1 MRKNYTPADLSKL
14 KTYSIGKRTH
24 KFDVQRLAGLPPKGA
39 AFRRWLDSLPPFLGA
54 EAVKKLVAAIA
65 DARRADRP
73 VVFALGAHVV
83 KVGCSPIVCDLIERG
98 IVTAVA
104 MNGAT
109 AIHDVEVATFGQT
122 SEEVADTIRDGSF
135 GMVRET
141 PAFFAEAIRRAGART
156 DGLGAALGEHLLRT
170 RSPYR
175 RYSILAT
182 ARKAGVPATI
192 HVAIG
197 TDTIH
202 MHQSV
207 ADSDLAALSAVDFRR
222 ICSVVADMGPVRA
235 AKTARRTKIGK
246 QTAVKGRAARLSG
259 VWCNVGSAVILP
271 EVFLK
276 ALAVARNLGSDLDDI
291 TTANLDMIRH
301 YRPSENVIGRSV
313 KKGRG
318 LQITGHH
325 EIMLPLL
332 RQALVE
338 LI

>member
-1 MRKNYTPADLSKL
+1 MAKDYKPADLSKL
-14 KTYSIGKRTH
+14 KTYPIGQRAH
-24 KFDVQRLAGLPPKGA
+24 NFDVKRLAGLPPKGV
-39 AFRRWLDSLPPFLGA
+39 AFHRWLDSLPPFLGA
-54 EAVKKLVAAIA
+54 EALKKLAAAIA
-65 DARRADRP
+65 AARRADRP

-83 KVGCSPIVCDLIERG
+83 KVGCSPIICDLIERG

-109 AIHDVEVATFGQT
+109 AIHDIEVAIFGET

-135 GMVRET
+135 GMVQET
-141 PAFFAEAIRRAGART
+141 PAFFADAIRRAPSR
-156 DGLGAALGEHLLRT
+156 DQGLGAALGEHLLRS
-170 RSPYR
+170 RSPNR
-175 RYSILAT
+175 RYSILAA
-182 ARKAGVPATI
+182 ARKAGIPATV

-202 MHQSV
+202 MHHAV
-207 ADSDLAALSAVDFRR
+207 AESDLVALSAIDFRR
-222 ICSVVADMGPVRA
+222 ICSVVGDMAPARGEKSSRRPTRGK
-235 AKTARRTKIGK
+235 KTAASPSTKE
-246 QTAVKGRAARLSG
+246 TAG

-276 ALAVARNLGSDLDDI
+276 AVAVARNLGSDLDHI

-301 YRPSENVIGRSV
+301 YRPSENVIGRPV
-313 KKGRG
+313 RKGRG

-338 LI
+338 MI

>member
-1 MRKNYTPADLSKL
+1 MAKDYQPADLSKL
-14 KTYSIGKRTH
+14 KTYSISQRAH

-54 EAVKKLVAAIA
+54 ESLKKLAAAIA

-83 KVGCSPIVCDLIERG
+83 KVGCSPIVCDLIDRG
-98 IVTAVA
+98 IVTALA

-109 AIHDVEVATFGQT
+109 AIHDVEVAMFGQT

-135 GMVRET
+135 GMVEET
-141 PAFFAEAIRRAGART
+141 PAFFAEALRRAGSR
-156 DGLGAALGEHLLRT
+156 DEGLGAALGEHLLRT
-170 RSPYR
+170 RSPHR
-175 RYSILAT
+175 RYSILAA
-182 ARKAGVPATI
+182 ARKANIPATV
-192 HVAIG
+192 HVAVG

-202 MHQSV
+202 MHKSV
-207 ADSDLAALSAVDFRR
+207 AESNLVALSAIDFRR
-222 ICSVVADMGPVRA
+222 ICSVVADMAPARA
-235 AKTARRTKIGK
+235 AKASRRATNRNKRPAKQATAGV
-246 QTAVKGRAARLSG
+246 AG

-276 ALAVARNLGSDLDDI
+276 AVAVARNLGSDLDNI

-301 YRPSENVIGRSV
+301 YRPSENVIGRPV
-313 KKGRG
+313 RKGRG

-332 RQALVE
+332 RQALIE
-338 LI
+338 TI